1 MIAATEALATPPAYD
16 TELFDTVHGLLF
28 DAATNAPSIANITRL
43 AHRHSQS
50 VFAHALSRH
59 RLALRLARRAAD
71 HAVARVRACTLRG
84 AAALLLCHRIPPG
97 TLLSDAEFT
106 FFVCHRLSIP
116 IPLALVAAAA
126 ILRCT
131 PKCRTITAAKPLT
144 AAHAL
149 FPLHQHCLHQLTCG
163 ASSLRLR
170 RHNNLAR
177 CAATTLAAEASLEA
191 SLTTNLHSSLTSNTR
206 VDLLLT
212 SALAEQ
218 DTAIDFTVSCPL
230 LPTYLPTAVRDP
242 TDIIQRRA
250 AEKTSKHGPGSAA
263 RDRLFLPWVLTTFGG
278 MGPKSIW
285 HYVDTIYA
293 TSASLARASKAERH
307 VVASRK
313 ADFLAAL
320 QAILTRSCFHMM
332 TTHTAEHPRRRAA
345 PAAEPT
351 APATPAAH
359 GPAEPDTPATP
370 ATRPAHADP
379 RHPLPAAA
387 DAISPAGSPATSDES
402 DADPA

>member
-1 MIAATEALATPPAYD
+1 MGHVSVSHPLRLPRCLHRDRRHRSPRHPTCVRHRALRHRPRPP
-16 TELFDTVHGLLF
+16 LRHRHQRPLHCQHH
-28 DAATNAPSIANITRL
+28 PPRPPPQ
-43 AHRHSQS
+43 RHSQS

-59 RLALRLARRAAD
+59 RLALRLAHRAAD
-71 HAVARVRACTLRG
+71 HAVARVHACTLRG
-84 AAALLLCHRIPPG
+84 AAALLLCYRIPPG

-106 FFVCHRLSIP
+106 FFVCHRLGIP

-230 LPTYLPTAVRDP
+230 LPTYLPIAVRDP
-242 TDIIQRRA
+242 TDII
-250 AEKTSKHGPGSAA
+250 
-263 RDRLFLPWVLTTFGG
+263 
-278 MGPKSIW
+278 
-285 HYVDTIYA
+285 
-293 TSASLARASKAERH
+293 
-307 VVASRK
+307 
-313 ADFLAAL
+313 
-320 QAILTRSCFHMM
+320 
-332 TTHTAEHPRRRAA
+332 
-345 PAAEPT
+345 
-351 APATPAAH
+351 
-359 GPAEPDTPATP
+359 
-370 ATRPAHADP
+370 
-379 RHPLPAAA
+379 
-387 DAISPAGSPATSDES
+387 
-402 DADPA
+402 